1 MHTQKLIIVFVSILC
16 LSACITTV
24 DGVQVRE
31 VDQNKVLSNEIQLGM
46 AYLGKGDREG
56 AQIHFEKALKID
68 KKSHQAINGM
78 GLVYQYEGESEL
90 AEEYFKRSLKLR
102 PDFAQGHNN
111 YGSFLYSKKRFEEA
125 YEEFNTAASV
135 INYRGRAGALTNLG
149 RTALMLDRPE
159 KAEASFEH
167 AVKLNP
173 RESLALIELAEML
186 FTQEDYSASKKYLDQ
201 YDRVARQSA
210 RSLWL
215 GIQIERIFGNND
227 KEASY
232 ALALKNLHPYS
243 KEYLNYKKS
252 L

>member
-1 MHTQKLIIVFVSILC
+1 MRAQMLMLIVVSTLF
-16 LSACITTV
+16 LSACISTV

-31 VDQNKVLSNEIQLGM
+31 VDQNKVLSNEVQLGM

-78 GLVYQYEGESEL
+78 GLVFQFEGESEL

-111 YGSFLYSKKRFEEA
+111 YGSFLYSNKRFDDA
-125 YEEFNTAASV
+125 YEQFTIAASY
-135 INYRGRAGALTNLG
+135 ISYRARAGALTNLG
-149 RTALMLDRPE
+149 RTALKLDRPE
-159 KAEASFEH
+159 KAEASFVH

-173 RESLALIELAEML
+173 RESLALIELAEMY
-186 FTQEDYSASKKYLDQ
+186 FNQEDYTASKKNLDQ

-215 GIQIERIFGNND
+215 GIRIERIFGNKD

>member
-1 MHTQKLIIVFVSILC
+1 MHAQILIVIVSALF
-16 LSACITTV
+16 LSACINTI

-31 VDQNKVLSNEIQLGM
+31 IDQSKVLSNEVALGM
-46 AYLGKGDREG
+46 AYFGKGDREG

-68 KKSHQAINGM
+68 KKSHEAINGM
-78 GLVYQYEGESEL
+78 GLVFQYEGESEL
-90 AEEYFKRSLKLR
+90 AEDYFKRSLKLR

-111 YGSFLYSKKRFEEA
+111 YGSFLFSSKRFEDA
-125 YEEFNTAASV
+125 FKEFTIAASF

-149 RTALMLDRPE
+149 RTALKLDRPD

-167 AVKLNP
+167 AVRLDP
-173 RESLALIELAEML
+173 RASLALIELAEVY
-186 FTQEDYSASKKYLDQ
+186 FKQEDYSASKKNLDQ
-201 YDRVARQSA
+201 FDRVSRQSA

-215 GIQIERIFGNND
+215 GIRIERIFGNKD